1 MSVTLK
7 PPGSLELPSE
17 QGILFAG
24 SQLLPIERCRVAD
37 EQEVMAAM
45 ANIIIE
51 TYAMECAALRAQK
64 LVESRGEAACA
75 LPIAMT
81 QVYLAQA
88 MDKIEAAAR
97 KVTAAVAEG
106 DMLRT
111 QMAIV
116 RRLSKYEPFN
126 TIAARQTIANRIIEA
141 GKYVL
146 A

>member
-1 MSVTLK
+1 MTAV
-7 PPGSLELPSE
+7 
-17 QGILFAG
+17 
-24 SQLLPIERCRVAD
+24 
-37 EQEVMAAM
+37 
-45 ANIIIE
+45 
-51 TYAMECAALRAQK
+51 LRTQK
-64 LVESRGEAACA
+64 LVESKGEGACA

-97 KVTAAVAEG
+97 KVTAAIAEG

-116 RRLSKYEPFN
+116 RRLAKYEPFN
-126 TIAARQTIANRIIEA
+126 TIAARQAIANRIIEA